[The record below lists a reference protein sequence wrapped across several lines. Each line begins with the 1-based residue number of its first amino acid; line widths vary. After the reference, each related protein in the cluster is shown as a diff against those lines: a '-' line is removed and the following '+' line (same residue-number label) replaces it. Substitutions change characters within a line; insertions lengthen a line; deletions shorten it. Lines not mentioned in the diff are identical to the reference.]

1 MYIIYPYII
10 PQPGGPFI
18 GKNWAMVLVLKTE
31 GIVFSNTDT
40 LRLVKNIFIFFLK
53 LNEILP
59 KRARMIKGCNYGKI
73 LHELK
78 NFSSSRW

>member
-10 PQPGGPFI
+10 PGRSVYWEKLGHGTGIKDRGHSFFQYGHSSA
-18 GKNWAMVLVLKTE
+18 GKE
-31 GIVFSNTDT
+31 HFH
-40 LRLVKNIFIFFLK
+40 FFLK

>member
-18 GKNWAMVLVLKTE
+18 GKIWAMVLVLKTE

-40 LRLVKNIFIFFLK
+40 LRLVKNIFIFF
-53 LNEILP
+53 
-59 KRARMIKGCNYGKI
+59 
-73 LHELK
+73 
-78 NFSSSRW
+78 

>member
-18 GKNWAMVLVLKTE
+18 GKNWAMVLVLKTQ

-40 LRLVKNIFIFFLK
+40 LRLVKNIFIFFS
-53 LNEILP
+53 
-59 KRARMIKGCNYGKI
+59 
-73 LHELK
+73 K
-78 NFSSSRW
+78 N